1 MESVPGILEN
11 SWRILREFRVCPSVY
26 GSAEAV
32 LSVMFVICDN
42 IKYGAKIP
50 KFSQYDNMGF
60 TDGLRILVTH
70 QLCHIPTFP
79 FFG

>member
-1 MESVPGILEN
+1 MK
-11 SWRILREFRVCPSVY
+11 
-26 GSAEAV
+26 AV

-70 QLCHIPTFP
+70 QLCHIPTLP
-79 FFG
+79 FFGDAKLYITVKGY